1 MRKVICLAKYTTTI
15 KTLIDNNFDFGLKDY
30 PIFDEEYRDHLND
43 MILKHYYMA
52 EIGFETANLFKQY
65 LNNKMNEI
73 MPYYNTLY
81 KLQKDLLSSG
91 IDQNVNL
98 TESYEHTVNTEG
110 TSNSNSTSENTNKS
124 VSQNTPQGN
133 LTAQNIN
140 NFNYADNINMGSNN
154 SNIND
159 NSNTTGKSFEDYI
172 KKIQGNNG
180 NKYAYE
186 VLIAIK
192 NNLLSIDLEV
202 INQLE
207 DLFMGIF

>member
-1 MRKVICLAKYTTTI
+1 MAKYTTTI

-30 PIFDEEYRDHLND
+30 PIFDEEYREHLND
-43 MILKHYYMA
+43 MILKHYYMS
-52 EIGFETANLFKQY
+52 EIGFETAALFKQY

-81 KLQKDLLSSG
+81 KLQTDLLNNAGG

-98 TESYEHTVNTEG
+98 TETYTHNVTTEG
-110 TSNSNSTSENTNKS
+110 NSNSNSSSNNENKS
-124 VSQNTPQGN
+124 VTQNTPQGN
-133 LTAQNIN
+133 LTDQNIN

-159 NSNTTGKSFEDYI
+159 SSQTSGKSIEDYI

-180 NKYAYE
+180 QRYAYE
-186 VLIAIK
+186 VLIEVK
-192 NNLLSIDLEV
+192 NNILSIDLEV

>member
-1 MRKVICLAKYTTTI
+1 MAKYTTTI
-15 KTLIDNNFDFGLKDY
+15 KSLIDNNFDFGLKDY
-30 PIFDEEYRDHLND
+30 PIFDEDYREHLND

-81 KLQKDLLSSG
+81 KLQGDLLESG

-98 TESYEHTVNTEG
+98 TETYTHNVTTEG
-110 TSNSNSTSENTNKS
+110 NSNSNSSSNNENKN

-133 LTAQNIN
+133 LTEQNIN
-140 NFNYADNINMGSNN
+140 NFNYADNISFGNNN
-154 SNIND
+154 SEITD
-159 NSNTTGKSFEDYI
+159 SSNTSGKSIEDYI

-202 INQLE
+202 INELE

>member
-1 MRKVICLAKYTTTI
+1 MAKYTTTI
-15 KTLIDNNFDFGLKDY
+15 KSLIDNNFDFGLQDY

-43 MILKHYYMA
+43 MILKHYYMS

-81 KLQKDLLSSG
+81 KLQGDLLESG
-91 IDQNVNL
+91 IDQNVSL
-98 TESYEHTVNTEG
+98 TETYTHNVTTEG
-110 TSNSNSTSENTNKS
+110 TSESNSNSTNENKN

-133 LTAQNIN
+133 LTEQNIN
-140 NFNYADNINMGSNN
+140 NFSYADNISFGNNN
-154 SNIND
+154 SEITD
-159 NSNTTGKSFEDYI
+159 SSNTSGKSIEDYI

-202 INQLE
+202 INELE
-207 DLFMGIF
+207 DLFMGVF

>member
-1 MRKVICLAKYTTTI
+1 MAKYTTTI
-15 KTLIDNNFDFGLKDY
+15 KSLMDNNFDFGLKDY
-30 PIFDEEYRDHLND
+30 PIFDEEYRPHLND
-43 MILKHYYMA
+43 MILKHYYMS
-52 EIGFETANLFKQY
+52 EIGFETAALFKQY

-81 KLQKDLLSSG
+81 KLQKDLLKSG

-98 TESYEHTVNTEG
+98 TETYTHNVTTEG
-110 TSNSNSTSENTNKS
+110 TSESNSNSTNENKN

-133 LTAQNIN
+133 LTEQNIN
-140 NFNYADNINMGSNN
+140 NFSYADNISFGNNN
-154 SNIND
+154 SEITD
-159 NSNTTGKSFEDYI
+159 SSNTSGKSIEDYI

-202 INQLE
+202 INELE

>member
-1 MRKVICLAKYTTTI
+1 MAKYTTTI

-30 PIFDEEYRDHLND
+30 PIFDEDYREHLND

-52 EIGFETANLFKQY
+52 EIGFETAALFKQY
-65 LNNKMNEI
+65 LNNKMEEI

-81 KLQKDLLSSG
+81 QLQKDLLNNAGG

-98 TESYEHTVNTEG
+98 TETYTHNVNTEG
-110 TSNSNSTSENTNKS
+110 TSASTSNSDSENKGVT
-124 VSQNTPQGN
+124 QNTPQGN
-133 LTAQNIN
+133 LVNQNIN
-140 NFNYADNINMGSNN
+140 NFNYADGITMGSSN
-154 SNIND
+154 SNISD
-159 NSNTTGKSFEDYI
+159 NSNTSGKTVEDYI

-180 NKYAYE
+180 QRYAYE
-186 VLIAIK
+186 VLIEVKK
-192 NNLLSIDLEV
+192 NILSIDLEV

>member
-1 MRKVICLAKYTTTI
+1 MAKYTTTI
-15 KTLIDNNFDFGLKDY
+15 KSLMDNNFDFGLKDY
-30 PIFDEEYRDHLND
+30 PIFDEEYRPHLND
-43 MILKHYYMA
+43 MILKHYYMS
-52 EIGFETANLFKQY
+52 EIGFETAALFKQY

-81 KLQKDLLSSG
+81 KLQKDLLNSG
-91 IDQNVNL
+91 GAIDQNVNL
-98 TESYEHTVNTEG
+98 TETYTHNVTTEG
-110 TSNSNSTSENTNKS
+110 TSESNSNSTNENKNI
-124 VSQNTPQGN
+124 SQNTPQGN
-133 LTAQNIN
+133 LTEQNIN
-140 NFNYADNINMGSNN
+140 NFSYADNINMGSNN

-159 NSNTTGKSFEDYI
+159 NSNTTGKSVEDYI

-180 NKYAYE
+180 QRYAYE

-202 INQLE
+202 INELE

>member
-1 MRKVICLAKYTTTI
+1 MAKYTTTI
-15 KTLIDNNFDFGLKDY
+15 ASLIKNNFDFGLQDY
-30 PIFDEEYRDHLND
+30 PIFDENYRTHLND
-43 MILKHYYMA
+43 MILKHYYMS
-52 EIGFETANLFKQY
+52 EIGFETAELFKQY

-81 KLQKDLLSSG
+81 TLQRDLLESG

-98 TESYEHTVNTEG
+98 TETYTHNISSEG
-110 TSNSNSTSENTNKS
+110 NSQSNSSSNNENKA

-133 LTAQNIN
+133 LSQQTIN
-140 NFNYADNINMGSNN
+140 NFNYADSISMGKAI

-159 NSNTTGKSFEDYI
+159 NSNTTGKTIEDYV

-180 NKYAYE
+180 NRYSYE
-186 VLIAIK
+186 VLIAVK
-192 NNLLSIDLEV
+192 NNLLSIDVEV

>member
-1 MRKVICLAKYTTTI
+1 MS
-15 KTLIDNNFDFGLKDY
+15 LIDNKFDFGLQDY
-30 PIFDEEYRDHLND
+30 PIFDEEYRPHLND
-43 MILKHYYMA
+43 MILKHYYMS

-65 LNNKMNEI
+65 LNNKMDEI

-81 KLQKDLLSSG
+81 KLQGDLLESG

-98 TESYEHTVNTEG
+98 TETYTHNVTTEG
-110 TSNSNSTSENTNKS
+110 TSESNSNSKNENKN

-133 LTAQNIN
+133 LTKQNIN
-140 NFNYADNINMGSNN
+140 DFNYADNINMGSNN

-159 NSNTTGKSFEDYI
+159 NSNTTGKSIEDYI

-202 INQLE
+202 INELE

>member
-1 MRKVICLAKYTTTI
+1 MKLAKYTTTI
-15 KTLIDNNFDFGLKDY
+15 KSLMDNNFDFGLKDY
-30 PIFDEEYRDHLND
+30 PIFDEDYREHLND
-43 MILKHYYMA
+43 MILKHYYMS

-81 KLQKDLLSSG
+81 SLQQEMLSNTG
-91 IDQNVNL
+91 NIDQNVNL
-98 TESYEHTVNTEG
+98 TESYTHEVNTEG
-110 TSNSNSTSENTNKS
+110 TSESNSSSDNTNKS

-133 LTAQNIN
+133 LINQNIN
-140 NFNYADNINMGSNN
+140 NFNYADNISMGSNN

-159 NSNTTGKSFEDYI
+159 NSNTTGKSIENYI

-186 VLIAIK
+186 VLIAVK

>member
-1 MRKVICLAKYTTTI
+1 MAKYTTTI
-15 KTLIDNNFDFGLKDY
+15 KSLIDNNFDFGLKDY
-30 PIFDEEYRDHLND
+30 PIFDEEYREHLND
-43 MILKHYYMA
+43 MILKHYYMS
-52 EIGFETANLFKQY
+52 EIGFETAALFKQY

-81 KLQKDLLSSG
+81 KLQKDLLNSG
-91 IDQNVNL
+91 GAIDQNVNL
-98 TESYEHTVNTEG
+98 TETYTHNVTTEG
-110 TSNSNSTSENTNKS
+110 NSQSNSTSNNENKN

-133 LTAQNIN
+133 LTEQNIN
-140 NFNYADNINMGSNN
+140 NFNYADNINMGSVN

-159 NSNTTGKSFEDYI
+159 NSNTTGKSIEDYI

-202 INQLE
+202 INELE

>member
-1 MRKVICLAKYTTTI
+1 MAKYTTTI
-15 KTLIDNNFDFGLKDY
+15 KSLMDNNFDFGLQDY
-30 PIFDEEYRDHLND
+30 PIFDEDYRPHLND

-65 LNNKMNEI
+65 LNNKMHEI

-81 KLQKDLLSSG
+81 SLQQEMLSNTG
-91 IDQNVNL
+91 NIDQNVNL
-98 TESYEHTVNTEG
+98 TESYTHEVNTEG
-110 TSNSNSTSENTNKS
+110 TSKSNSSSDNTNKS

-133 LTAQNIN
+133 LINQNIN
-140 NFNYADNINMGSNN
+140 NFNYADNISMGSNN

-159 NSNTTGKSFEDYI
+159 NSNTTGKSIENYI

-186 VLIAIK
+186 VLIAVK

>member
-1 MRKVICLAKYTTTI
+1 MAKYTTTI

-30 PIFDEEYRDHLND
+30 PIFDEDYREHLND
-43 MILKHYYMA
+43 MILKHYYMS

-81 KLQKDLLSSG
+81 KLQTDLLESG

-98 TESYEHTVNTEG
+98 TETYTHNVTTEG
-110 TSNSNSTSENTNKS
+110 KSESNSNSTNENKN

-133 LTAQNIN
+133 LVNQNIN
-140 NFNYADNINMGSNN
+140 NFNYADNVNFGNN
-154 SNIND
+154 ISEITD
-159 NSNTTGKSFEDYI
+159 SSNTTGKSIEDYI
-172 KKIQGNNG
+172 KTIQGNNG
-180 NKYAYE
+180 NKYLYE
-186 VLIAIK
+186 VLISVK
-192 NNLLSIDLEV
+192 NNFLAIDVEV

-207 DLFMGIF
+207 ELFMGIF

>member
-1 MRKVICLAKYTTTI
+1 MAKYTTTI
-15 KTLIDNNFDFGLKDY
+15 KSLIDNNFDFGLQDY
-30 PIFDEEYRDHLND
+30 PIFDEEYRLHLND
-43 MILKHYYMA
+43 MILKHYYMS

-81 KLQKDLLSSG
+81 QLQKDLLNSG
-91 IDQNVNL
+91 GAIDQNVNL
-98 TESYEHTVNTEG
+98 TETYTHNVTTEG
-110 TSNSNSTSENTNKS
+110 NSQSNSTSNNENKN

-133 LTAQNIN
+133 LTEQNIN
-140 NFNYADNINMGSNN
+140 NFNYADSINMGSNN

-159 NSNTTGKSFEDYI
+159 NSNTTGKSIEDYI

-186 VLIAIK
+186 VLIAVK
-192 NNLLSIDLEV
+192 NNILSIDLEV

-207 DLFMGIF
+207 DLFMGVF

>member
-1 MRKVICLAKYTTTI
+1 MAKYTTTI
-15 KTLIDNNFDFGLKDY
+15 KSLIDNKFDFGLQDY
-30 PIFDEEYRDHLND
+30 PIFDEDYRDHLND
-43 MILKHYYMA
+43 MILKHYYMS

-81 KLQKDLLSSG
+81 QLQKDLLSSG

-98 TESYEHTVNTEG
+98 TESYLHNVTTEG
-110 TSNSNSTSENTNKS
+110 TSESNSNSTNENKN

-133 LTAQNIN
+133 LTKQNIN

-159 NSNTTGKSFEDYI
+159 NSNTTGKSVEDYI
-172 KKIQGNNG
+172 KTIQGNNG

-202 INQLE
+202 INELE

>member
-1 MRKVICLAKYTTTI
+1 MKLAKYTTTI
-15 KTLIDNNFDFGLKDY
+15 KSLIDNKFDFGLQDY
-30 PIFDEEYRDHLND
+30 PIFDEEYRPHLND
-43 MILKHYYMA
+43 MILKHYYMS

-65 LNNKMNEI
+65 LNNKMDEI

-81 KLQKDLLSSG
+81 KLQGDLLESG

-98 TESYEHTVNTEG
+98 TETYTHNVTTEG
-110 TSNSNSTSENTNKS
+110 TSESNSNSKNENKN

-133 LTAQNIN
+133 LTKQNIN
-140 NFNYADNINMGSNN
+140 DFNYADNINMGSNN

-159 NSNTTGKSFEDYI
+159 NSNTTGKSIEDYI

-202 INQLE
+202 INELE

>member
-1 MRKVICLAKYTTTI
+1 MAKYTTTI
-15 KTLIDNNFDFGLKDY
+15 KSLIDNNFDFGLQDY
-30 PIFDEEYRDHLND
+30 PIFDPEYREHLND
-43 MILKHYYMA
+43 MILKHYYMS

-65 LNNKMNEI
+65 LNNKMHEI

-81 KLQKDLLSSG
+81 KLQTDLLNNAGG

-98 TESYEHTVNTEG
+98 TETYTHNVTTEG
-110 TSNSNSTSENTNKS
+110 TSESNSNSINENKNI
-124 VSQNTPQGN
+124 SQNTPQGN
-133 LTAQNIN
+133 LTEQNIN

-159 NSNTTGKSFEDYI
+159 NSNTTGKSVEDYI

-180 NKYAYE
+180 QRYAYE
-186 VLIAIK
+186 VLIEVKK
-192 NNLLSIDLEV
+192 NILSIDLEV

>member
-1 MRKVICLAKYTTTI
+1 MAKYTTTI

-30 PIFDEEYRDHLND
+30 PIFDEEYREHLND
-43 MILKHYYMA
+43 MILKHYYMS
-52 EIGFETANLFKQY
+52 EIGFETAALFKQY

-81 KLQKDLLSSG
+81 KLQKDLLKSG

-98 TESYEHTVNTEG
+98 TETYTHNVTTEG
-110 TSNSNSTSENTNKS
+110 TSESNSNSTNENKN

-133 LTAQNIN
+133 LTEQNIN
-140 NFNYADNINMGSNN
+140 NFSYADNISFGNNN
-154 SNIND
+154 SEITD
-159 NSNTTGKSFEDYI
+159 SSNTSGKSIEDYI

-202 INQLE
+202 INELE

>member
-1 MRKVICLAKYTTTI
+1 MAKYTTTI
-15 KTLIDNNFDFGLKDY
+15 KSLIDNNFDFGLKDY
-30 PIFDEEYRDHLND
+30 PIFDEEYRPHLND
-43 MILKHYYMA
+43 MILKHYYMS
-52 EIGFETANLFKQY
+52 EIGFETAALFKQY

-91 IDQNVNL
+91 GAIDQNVNL
-98 TESYEHTVNTEG
+98 TETYTHNVTTEG
-110 TSNSNSTSENTNKS
+110 TSESNSNSTNENKN

-133 LTAQNIN
+133 LTEQNIN

-159 NSNTTGKSFEDYI
+159 NSNTTGKSVEDYI

-180 NKYAYE
+180 QKYAYE
-186 VLIAIK
+186 VLIAVK
-192 NNLLSIDLEV
+192 NNILSIDLEV

>member
-1 MRKVICLAKYTTTI
+1 MAKYTTTI
-15 KTLIDNNFDFGLKDY
+15 KSLIDNKFDFGLQDY
-30 PIFDEEYRDHLND
+30 PIFDEDYRDHLND
-43 MILKHYYMA
+43 MILKHYYMS

-81 KLQKDLLSSG
+81 QLQKDLLSSG

-98 TESYEHTVNTEG
+98 TESYLHNVTTEG
-110 TSNSNSTSENTNKS
+110 TSESNSNYTNENKN

-133 LTAQNIN
+133 LTKQNIN

-159 NSNTTGKSFEDYI
+159 NSNTTGKSVEDYI
-172 KKIQGNNG
+172 KTIQGNNG

-202 INQLE
+202 INELE

>member
-1 MRKVICLAKYTTTI
+1 MAKYTTTI
-15 KTLIDNNFDFGLKDY
+15 KSLIDNNFDFGLKDY
-30 PIFDEEYRDHLND
+30 PIFDEEYREHLND
-43 MILKHYYMA
+43 MILKHYYMS

-81 KLQKDLLSSG
+81 KLQKDLLEPG

-98 TESYEHTVNTEG
+98 TETYTHNVTTEG
-110 TSNSNSTSENTNKS
+110 TSESNSNSTNENKN

-133 LTAQNIN
+133 LTQQNIN
-140 NFNYADNINMGSNN
+140 NFSYADNISFGNNN
-154 SNIND
+154 SEITD
-159 NSNTTGKSFEDYI
+159 SSNTSGKSIEDYI

-180 NKYAYE
+180 NKYPYE

-202 INQLE
+202 INELE
-207 DLFMGIF
+207 DLFMGVF

>member
-1 MRKVICLAKYTTTI
+1 MAKYTTTI
-15 KTLIDNNFDFGLKDY
+15 KSLIDNNFDFGLKDY
-30 PIFDEEYRDHLND
+30 PIFDPEYREHLND

-81 KLQKDLLSSG
+81 QLQKDLLNSG
-91 IDQNVNL
+91 GAIDQNVNL
-98 TESYEHTVNTEG
+98 TETYTHNVTTEG
-110 TSNSNSTSENTNKS
+110 TSESNSNSTNENKN

-133 LTAQNIN
+133 LTQQNIN
-140 NFNYADNINMGSNN
+140 NFNYADNINFGNNN
-154 SNIND
+154 SEITD
-159 NSNTTGKSFEDYI
+159 SSNTSGKSIEDYI
-172 KKIQGNNG
+172 KTIQGNNG

-186 VLIAIK
+186 VLIAVK
-192 NNLLSIDLEV
+192 NNILSIDLEV

>member
-1 MRKVICLAKYTTTI
+1 MAKYTTTI
-15 KTLIDNNFDFGLKDY
+15 KSLIDNNFDFGLKDY
-30 PIFDEEYRDHLND
+30 PIFDPEYREHLND

-52 EIGFETANLFKQY
+52 EIGFETATLFKQY

-81 KLQKDLLSSG
+81 QLQKDLLNSG
-91 IDQNVNL
+91 GAIDQNVNL
-98 TESYEHTVNTEG
+98 TETYTHNVTTEG
-110 TSNSNSTSENTNKS
+110 TSESNSNSTNENKN

-133 LTAQNIN
+133 LTQQNIN
-140 NFNYADNINMGSNN
+140 NFNYADSINMGSNN

-159 NSNTTGKSFEDYI
+159 NSNTTGKSIEDYI

-186 VLIAIK
+186 VLIAVK
-192 NNLLSIDLEV
+192 NNILSIDLEV

-207 DLFMGIF
+207 DLFMGVF

>member
-1 MRKVICLAKYTTTI
+1 MKLAKYTTTI
-15 KTLIDNNFDFGLKDY
+15 KSLMDNNFDFGLKDY
-30 PIFDEEYRDHLND
+30 PIFDEDYREHLND
-43 MILKHYYMA
+43 MILKHYYMS

-81 KLQKDLLSSG
+81 QLQTDLLNNAGG

-98 TESYEHTVNTEG
+98 TETYTHNVTTEG
-110 TSNSNSTSENTNKS
+110 TSESNSNSINENKN

-133 LTAQNIN
+133 LTKQNIN
-140 NFNYADNINMGSNN
+140 NFNYADSINMGSNN

-180 NKYAYE
+180 QRYAYE
-186 VLIAIK
+186 VLIEVKK
-192 NNLLSIDLEV
+192 NILSIDLEV

>member
-1 MRKVICLAKYTTTI
+1 MAKYTTTI

-43 MILKHYYMA
+43 MILKHYYMS

-81 KLQKDLLSSG
+81 KLQKDLLETR
-91 IDQNVNL
+91 INPNVNL
-98 TESYEHTVNTEG
+98 TESYTHNVTTEG
-110 TSNSNSTSENTNKS
+110 TSESNSNSTNENKN

-133 LTAQNIN
+133 LTQQNIN
-140 NFNYADNINMGSNN
+140 NFNYADNISFGNNN
-154 SNIND
+154 SEITD
-159 NSNTTGKSFEDYI
+159 SSNTSGKSIEDYI
-172 KKIQGNNG
+172 KTIQGNNG
-180 NKYAYE
+180 NKYSYE
-186 VLIAIK
+186 ILIAVK
-192 NNLLSIDLEV
+192 NNILSIDLKV
-202 INQLE
+202 INELE

>member
-1 MRKVICLAKYTTTI
+1 MAKYTTTI
-15 KTLIDNNFDFGLKDY
+15 KALIDNNFDFGLKDY
-30 PIFDEEYRDHLND
+30 PIFDEDYREHLND

-65 LNNKMNEI
+65 LNNKMEEI

-81 KLQKDLLSSG
+81 KLQTDLLDNAGG

-98 TESYEHTVNTEG
+98 TETYSHNVNTEG
-110 TSNSNSTSENTNKS
+110 TSASTSNSESENKGVT
-124 VSQNTPQGN
+124 QNTPQGN
-133 LTAQNIN
+133 LVNQNIN
-140 NFNYADNINMGSNN
+140 NFNYADGITMGSAN
-154 SNIND
+154 SNISD
-159 NSNTTGKSFEDYI
+159 NSNTSGKTVEDYI

-180 NKYAYE
+180 QRYAYE
-186 VLIAIK
+186 VLIEVKK
-192 NNLLSIDLEV
+192 NIISIDLEV

>member
-1 MRKVICLAKYTTTI
+1 MAKYTTTI
-15 KTLIDNNFDFGLKDY
+15 KSLMDNNFDFGLQDY
-30 PIFDEEYRDHLND
+30 PIFDEEYREHLND
-43 MILKHYYMA
+43 MILKHYYMS

-98 TESYEHTVNTEG
+98 TETYTHNVTTEG
-110 TSNSNSTSENTNKS
+110 TSESNSNSTNENKN

-133 LTAQNIN
+133 LTDQNIN
-140 NFNYADNINMGSNN
+140 NFSYADNINFGNNN
-154 SNIND
+154 SEITD
-159 NSNTTGKSFEDYI
+159 SSNTSGKSIEDYI

-202 INQLE
+202 INELE
-207 DLFMGIF
+207 DLFMGVF